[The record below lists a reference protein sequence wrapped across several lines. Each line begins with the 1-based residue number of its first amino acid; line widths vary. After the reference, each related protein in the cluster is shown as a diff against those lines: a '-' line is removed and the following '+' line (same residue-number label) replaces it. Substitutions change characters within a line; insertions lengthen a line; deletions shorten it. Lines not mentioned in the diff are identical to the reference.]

1 MEDMLMGRIAQERA
15 PLYTSAQ
22 GLGNTRDT
30 APLGDQAADVEAPV
44 GIEVIHHPVI
54 ALHLGQLV
62 DNRGQMGGKIGA
74 GARLVQILHDL
85 PCGNNKRGDQGSH
98 LMPDVLVLALLRF
111 PWGNGL
117 RRVLPL
123 QNLHPSLFI
132 GADDDTTVLE
142 EAQGMQI

>member
-1 MEDMLMGRIAQERA
+1 
-15 PLYTSAQ
+15 
-22 GLGNTRDT
+22 
-30 APLGDQAADVEAPV
+30 
-44 GIEVIHHPVI
+44 GIEVMVHPCK
-54 ALHLGQLV
+54 AMSLGELV
-62 DNRGQMGGKIGA
+62 HDRGEMGGNIGA
-74 GARLVQILHDL
+74 GARLAEMPHDL
-85 PCGNNKRGDQGSH
+85 PCGNNKRGDQGPH
-98 LMPDVLVLALLRF
+98 PMPDVLVLALLRF